1 MMMWTGILQI
11 RIVSLLR
18 YHVRMEHHCI
28 DLSITVDTPK
38 NPKGVFRAPDDCTLS
53 QQEITHTTCDLNR
66 AQS

>member
-1 MMMWTGILQI
+1 MMTWTGLLQI

-18 YHVRMEHHCI
+18 YHARMEHHSI

-38 NPKGVFRAPDDCTLS
+38 NPKGASRTPDDCTLS